1 MWVYQDFFGYSSGIY
16 RHSTHGD
23 NRLKGFHSVRLV
35 GWGEES
41 YDYRRTKYWVRIY
54 KCFQDL

>member
-54 KCFQDL
+54 KCF